1 MQQHNSSFNKN
12 VSQFFF
18 FFPMHAQL
26 LLYSQRFA
34 ILEERVVEFESY
46 VMISVGFTNTH
57 VAADLA

>member
-1 MQQHNSSFNKN
+1 
-12 VSQFFF
+12 
-18 FFPMHAQL
+18 MHAQL